1 MGRPGA
7 TISVIDDDASVRK
20 AVRRLIRS
28 AGWDAEAF
36 ASAEDFLAAAGHGTP
51 KCLIMDVCMRGMSG
65 LELQQWL
72 AALSR
77 YVPIVFISGHEDE
90 AARRV
95 ALEAGA
101 VGFLQ
106 KPFDD
111 RILLELVAKAL
122 AQPSSRDAGG

>member
-1 MGRPGA
+1 MGRPGP

-36 ASAEDFLAAAGHGTP
+36 ASAEEFLEAAGQRSP
-51 KCLIMDVCMRGMSG
+51 MCLILDVRMRGMSG

-72 AALSR
+72 AASSR
-77 YVPIVFISGHEDE
+77 HIPIVFITGHEDE
-90 AARRV
+90 AARR
-95 ALEAGA
+95 AAMEAGA

-111 RILLELVAKAL
+111 RMLLALVAKAL
-122 AQPSSRDAGG
+122 APPGGGNAGC